1 MIDNLCHQIEIDNL
15 SGVEDAVKA
24 GVSIN
29 QYSAAGLTPLGTAII
44 HGHLAITQFL
54 LNKGADISLAYKSD
68 LCLDKTRMQS
78 DLPEVCAAVHC
89 ASISGSADLIRL
101 LVDHG
106 ADINDPSGI
115 DYGAEML
122 PLFLSRGDATKALIE
137 LGADVSRSNSSGFT
151 PLLHAMAREDISSTR
166 LLVDNGADVEVER
179 KTKYRVR
186 VPLENGKEDTEE
198 RLVEGT
204 SSPLMV
210 ACHQGRL
217 RPTSFEMIKILASG
231 GADVN
236 RLYYIKTTECDLS
249 FTVLSLICGSRT
261 PTPLVK
267 GAYAKKDQ
275 YGEKEVAAI
284 RELIAA
290 GADVNNPALITYLCE
305 GEMPFEDF
313 ESRFGVIQKLVNH
326 GLHLDAQSGR
336 DPVLALLKSYT
347 KHPEAQAQFF
357 SIATVLAGAGMNL
370 GLCRDEMELTGLP
383 ADFYNQIRSIK
394 PTNTSTYNG
403 LYGQL

>member
-1 MIDNLCHQIEIDNL
+1 MAYTMIDNLCRQIEADNL
-15 SGVEDAVKA
+15 SGVKEAIKA
-24 GVSIN
+24 GVPIN
-29 QYSAAGLTPLGTAII
+29 QYSAAGLTPLGTAVVC
-44 HGHLAITQFL
+44 GHVAITQFL
-54 LNKGADISLAYKSD
+54 LSEGADINLAYKSD
-68 LCLDKTRMQS
+68 LCLDKARVQS
-78 DLPEVCAAVHC
+78 DLPEICAAIHC
-89 ASISGSADLIRL
+89 ASVSGSAALIRL

-115 DYGAEML
+115 EYGAHTL

-151 PLLHAMAREDISSTR
+151 PLLHAMAREDVASTR
-166 LLVDNGADVEVER
+166 LLVENGADIEVER
-179 KTKYRVR
+179 KSKYRVR
-186 VPLENGKEDTEE
+186 VTLENGKADTEE

-217 RPTSFEMIKILASG
+217 RPTSFEMIKILASA

-236 RLYYIKTTECDLS
+236 HHYCIKTTECSLT
-249 FTVLSLICGSRT
+249 FTVMSLICGSRT

-290 GADVNNPALITYLCE
+290 GADVNNPPVVTYLC
-305 GEMPFEDF
+305 
-313 ESRFGVIQKLVNH
+313 
-326 GLHLDAQSGR
+326 
-336 DPVLALLKSYT
+336 
-347 KHPEAQAQFF
+347 
-357 SIATVLAGAGMNL
+357 
-370 GLCRDEMELTGLP
+370 
-383 ADFYNQIRSIK
+383 
-394 PTNTSTYNG
+394 
-403 LYGQL
+403 

>member
-1 MIDNLCHQIEIDNL
+1 MADTMIDNLCRQIEADNF
-15 SGVEDAVKA
+15 SGVEDAIKV

-29 QYSAAGLTPLGTAII
+29 QYSAAGLTPLGAAII
-44 HGHLAITQFL
+44 CGHFAITQVL

-68 LCLDKTRMQS
+68 LCLDKPRMQS
-78 DLPEVCAAVHC
+78 DLPEVCAAIHC
-89 ASISGSADLIRL
+89 ASVSGSADLIRL

-122 PLFLSRGDATKALIE
+122 PLFLSRGNATKALIE

-151 PLLHAMAREDISSTR
+151 PLLHAMAREDVSSTM
-166 LLVDNGADVEVER
+166 LLVENGADVEVER
-179 KTKYRVR
+179 KTKYRVG
-186 VPLENGKEDTEE
+186 VPLENGKEGTEE

-236 RLYYIKTTECDLS
+236 RRYYIKATECDLS

-261 PTPLVK
+261 PTPSVK

-290 GADVNNPALITYLCE
+290 GADVNNPPIITYLCE
-305 GEMPFEDF
+305 GEMPFKDF
-313 ESRFGVIQKLVNH
+313 EYRFDVIQKLVNH
-326 GLHLDAQSGR
+326 GLHLDAHSGR
-336 DPVLALLKSYT
+336 DPLLALLKSFT
-347 KHPEAQAQFF
+347 KHPEAEIQFI
-357 SIATVLAGAGMNL
+357 SIASVLAKAGMKL
-370 GLCRDEMELTGLP
+370 DLFRDEMELAGLP
-383 ADFYNQIRSIK
+383 ADFYNKIRSINSDK
-394 PTNTSTYNG
+394 
-403 LYGQL
+403 